1 MNKSESKYFNTA
13 VKMDMALISL
23 LKKKSFEYITIKELC
38 DTAGVNRSTFYLHYE
53 TIGDLLTETTSFLI
67 DRFVSYFDIDST
79 NFVRNIPQCEPSEL
93 NFISDKYLSPYLTY
107 IKENKEVFST
117 ALNNGKSL
125 GFEKVYNR
133 MFEHIFNPIL
143 EKFNYPASVRKYVI
157 MYYLNGVTAVVS
169 EWLKDNCEK
178 SVSDISHIIK
188 DCIFGLDG
196 SIKTPFS
203 K

>member
-1 MNKSESKYFNTA
+1 MIGLSRI
-13 VKMDMALISL
+13 LI
-23 LKKKSFEYITIKELC
+23 
-38 DTAGVNRSTFYLHYE
+38 
-53 TIGDLLTETTSFLI
+53 LI
-67 DRFVSYFDIDST
+67 QP
-79 NFVRNIPQCEPSEL
+79 N
-93 NFISDKYLSPYLTY
+93 LTY

-143 EKFNYPASVRKYVI
+143 EKFNYPAGVRKYVI
-157 MYYLNGVTAVVS
+157 IYYLNGVTAVVS

-178 SVSDISHIIK
+178 SVSDISNIIK

-196 SIKTPFS
+196 SVKTPFS